1 MLCYIIADALVQVIN
16 TGTFEVKLITTIQ
29 PLIYVLCVAFIC
41 SVGKFAHANS
51 DYTEIE
57 WLQLMP
63 ADDLQALLNPP
74 EFLADIEDGGSEDNI
89 ASLDA
94 FSTTDKTALR
104 FEQALKSTSVIKSF
118 DNKRIRLPGFIVP
131 LESDEQQRV
140 TQFFI
145 VPYFGACLHMPPP
158 PPNQIIYS
166 ESKAGVELL
175 SLYDAFWF
183 EGTLLIDHNEKLL
196 GNSAYTLRLDRLV
209 PFRD

>member
-1 MLCYIIADALVQVIN
+1 MLCYIIAIILIQVIN
-16 TGTFEVKLITTIQ
+16 TGTFEVRLISTLQ
-29 PLIYVLCVAFIC
+29 PLIFTLYVAVACLI
-41 SVGKFAHANS
+41 GKNALANT
-51 DYTEIE
+51 DYAEIE
-57 WLQLMP
+57 WIQLMP

-74 EFLADIEDGGSEDNI
+74 EFLADIEDGGSQDSVE
-89 ASLDA
+89 SLDT

-104 FEQALKSTSVIKSF
+104 FEQALTSTRVIKAF
-118 DNKRIRLPGFIVP
+118 DNTRIRLPGFVVP

-166 ESKAGVELL
+166 ESKAGIELS

-183 EGTLLIDHNEKLL
+183 EGTLLIEHNEKVL
-196 GNSAYTLRLDRLV
+196 GNSAYTLRLDRIS
-209 PFRD
+209 PFDD